1 MAVDLILESALKC
14 LKLADKANGIFQF
27 EICILKFV
35 MNQYPFPADDR
46 YYSYGRYLRD
56 RFQARVYRVSLDA
69 GFTCP
74 TRDGTKG
81 LGGCLYCNND
91 SFAPQRLESLPSIS
105 AQIQNGISQARRFHK
120 AQKFLGY
127 FQSFSNTYAP
137 VKKLEKLYREALAFP
152 DVVGLCIGTRPDCIS
167 EEILELLAKLNREK
181 YISIE
186 FGIESVYDKTLQWA
200 NRGHDFA
207 QTREAIQAA
216 KSHGLHVA
224 GHLILGFPTETRAEI
239 LATPTVLNELSLDA
253 VKIHHLHIVKN
264 TPLAKIYAEHPFP
277 VFTADEWIGLTAD
290 FLERL
295 RPEMAIQRL
304 CGEAKSGTLI
314 APVWNLS
321 KNEVINGIRNELERR
336 GTWQGSLINTNIS
349 EKSA

>member
-1 MAVDLILESALKC
+1 
-14 LKLADKANGIFQF
+14 
-27 EICILKFV
+27 
-35 MNQYPFPADDR
+35 MNSNYFPIDDR
-46 YYSYGRYLRD
+46 YYRYSRYLHE
-56 RFQARVYRVSLDA
+56 RFQARVYRISLDA

-91 SFAPQRLESLPSIS
+91 SFAPQRLESLPSVS
-105 AQIQNGISQARRFHK
+105 EQIQKGMATARRFHK

-137 VKKLEKLYREALAFP
+137 VEKLEKLYREALEFP
-152 DVVGLCIGTRPDCIS
+152 EVAGLCIGTRPDCIS
-167 EEILELLAKLNREK
+167 EEILELLAQLNREI

-186 FGIESVYDKTLQWA
+186 FGIESVYDKTLEWA
-200 NRGHDFA
+200 HRGHDFL
-207 QTREAIQAA
+207 QTREAIKAAQAG
-216 KSHGLHVA
+216 GLHVA

-239 LATPTVLNELSLDA
+239 LATPAVLNEIGLDA
-253 VKIHHLHIVKN
+253 LKIHHLHIVRN

-290 FLERL
+290 FLEHL

-314 APVWNLS
+314 APVWHLS

-349 EKSA
+349 AKSA